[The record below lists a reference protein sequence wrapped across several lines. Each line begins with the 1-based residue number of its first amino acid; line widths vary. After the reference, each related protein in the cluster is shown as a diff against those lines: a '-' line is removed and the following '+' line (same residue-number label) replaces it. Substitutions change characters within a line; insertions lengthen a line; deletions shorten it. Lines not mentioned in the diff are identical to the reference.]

1 MRENYSIDD
10 FNGVTNVHDVNK
22 EGKRKKSLYHI
33 RET

>member
-22 EGKRKKSLYHI
+22 EGKRKIPISH
-33 RET
+33 